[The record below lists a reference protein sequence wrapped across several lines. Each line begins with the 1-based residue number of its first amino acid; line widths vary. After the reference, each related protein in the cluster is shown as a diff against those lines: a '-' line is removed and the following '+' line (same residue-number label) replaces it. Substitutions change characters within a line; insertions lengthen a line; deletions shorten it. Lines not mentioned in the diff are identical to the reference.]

1 MTQVASTD
9 LLLSHAPDGSDHLVH
24 PLGLRVAQPN
34 ETLTIEL
41 SAWKMA
47 RKAVAFALLT
57 CPPAAV
63 ALLSLLVFQTS
74 RPVALTVGFLS
85 AFMFCDMWYFLRM
98 AAHSLSLLIHDVK
111 VGRGAA
117 QPGEPRRHLFAV
129 SELPGRILLNDID
142 RNGHC
147 NNARYFREC
156 GFGRRDL
163 WQHNGIWAIVTAN
176 GGNLVVGSQTVRYRR
191 ELSFGEV
198 YTLETRVLGWDNRA
212 FYVEHR
218 FVTQPKSS
226 GSKFINAIIIVK
238 NTVLGSLGPEKLVA
252 KLPNAR
258 EDEQARPSMPPDVAA
273 WIDSNNI
280 SSKLLRSESS
290 K

>member
-1 MTQVASTD
+1 
-9 LLLSHAPDGSDHLVH
+9 
-24 PLGLRVAQPN
+24 
-34 ETLTIEL
+34 
-41 SAWKMA
+41 MA

-57 CPPAAV
+57 CPPVAV

-98 AAHSLSLLIHDVK
+98 VAHSLSLLIHDMK

-117 QPGEPRRHLFAV
+117 QPDEPRRHLFAV
-129 SELPGRILLNDID
+129 SKLRGRILLNDID

-191 ELSFGEV
+191 ELSFGEA
-198 YTLETRVLGWDNRA
+198 YTLESRVLGWDDRA

-218 FVTQPKSS
+218 FVTQPK
-226 GSKFINAIIIVK
+226 GKKFINAIIIVK

-252 KLPNAR
+252 KLPNLQG
-258 EDEQARPSMPPDVAA
+258 DEQVRPNTPSDVAA

-280 SSKLLRSESS
+280 SSKLLRAESI